1 MQAVTAELSGYAGN
15 FRCVLEGKI
24 KNRLF
29 RFIALILGIASAA
42 LATASLEVDSAGWLG
57 WIALV
62 PALIP
67 LLLFKD
73 RYGPAGLAGLGFGAG
88 LGGGLFQWLLVDGRW
103 VEWVTNVLS
112 FIVLGLVWSWL
123 VWRYARLPAPVDRT
137 TSQLKK
143 LQPLLPSRVDAA
155 AAWAG
160 SVAHL
165 RIAMLTAAGWTVL
178 EWARGLL
185 IPAWN
190 PLGLAI
196 AGNLPLLQ
204 LVKATGPAGLSTMV
218 VFANVIVL
226 TSVRRLLREPG
237 RMSWTGRFD
246 VTATLAAIFLCAV
259 AGFYSL
265 AHPAENL
272 LRRKVF
278 CASAKNADVATLAT
292 LSKAAGAPGFDLLV
306 WREATFNPADYGKL
320 SELGIGK
327 TAALFSGVAGTP
339 GRGLI
344 GSRTVLPG
352 AVTNLFAPLN
362 NAAFFVP
369 FSSTVPNRNLTS
381 FNHRDVSWLPFLNW
395 QAGTPPLLR
404 ATLPAQAQV
413 WIVLFDVPGRSRW
426 AGRQLRENLKLWATA
441 YGRAL
446 IFSGRGAG
454 SLLESPAGRVMTQT
468 REEPATAVTADLEI
482 PAFGAETL
490 YARLGDWWPVAM
502 GMVALVFAL
511 SERLQRIYGGP
522 RRFNS

>member
-1 MQAVTAELSGYAGN
+1 VETG
-15 FRCVLEGKI
+15 
-24 KNRLF
+24 
-29 RFIALILGIASAA
+29 
-42 LATASLEVDSAGWLG
+42 SAGWLG

-62 PALIP
+62 PVLIP

-73 RYGPAGLAGLGFGAG
+73 RYAPAGLAGLGFGAG
-88 LGGGLFQWLLVDGRW
+88 LGGGLFRWLIIDSRW

-112 FIVLGLVWSWL
+112 FVVLGLVWSWL
-123 VWRYARLPAPVDRT
+123 VWRHARLPAPAGRT
-137 TSQLKK
+137 STPTKPK
-143 LQPLLPSRVDAA
+143 RLQPLLPSRVDAA

-165 RIAMLTAAGWTVL
+165 RIAMVTAASWTVL
-178 EWARGLL
+178 EWARGL
-185 IPAWN
+185 IMPAWN

-204 LVKATGPAGLSTMV
+204 LAKATGPAGLSTML

-265 AHPAENL
+265 AHPAEGI

-278 CASAKNADVATLAT
+278 CASAKDGNVASLVA
-292 LSKAAGAPGFDLLV
+292 LSKAAAPPDFDLLV
-306 WREATFNPADYGKL
+306 WREAAFNPADYSKL

-327 TAALFSGVAGTP
+327 TTALFSGVTGAP

-362 NAAFFVP
+362 NVAFFAP
-369 FSSTVPNRNLTS
+369 FSTAPNRNMTP
-381 FNHRDVSWLPFLNW
+381 FNYRDVTWLPLLNW

-404 ATLPAQAQV
+404 AALSTQAQV

-426 AGRQLRENLKLWATA
+426 AGRQLRDNLKLWAAA

-454 SLLESPAGRVMTQT
+454 SLLESPTGRVMTQT
-468 REEPATAVTADLEI
+468 REEPSAAVTADLEI
-482 PAFGAETL
+482 PPPFGAETL

-502 GMVALVFAL
+502 GVVALFFTL
-511 SERLQRIYGGP
+511 SERLQRVYGGP